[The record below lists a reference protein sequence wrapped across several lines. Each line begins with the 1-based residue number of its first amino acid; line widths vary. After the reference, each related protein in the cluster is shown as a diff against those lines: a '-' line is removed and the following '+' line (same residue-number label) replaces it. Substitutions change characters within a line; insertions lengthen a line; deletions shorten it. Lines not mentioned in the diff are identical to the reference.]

1 MVAKNHCL
9 MKLRDKGKL
18 AAELKENHL
27 STPAEE
33 INKPELLQKEELI
46 EELEKAIPLLNSEQ
60 RNCIEQFYLQKK
72 SYIEIAENTGYTLMQ
87 VKSHIQNGKRNLKL
101 LLLKRMSHE

>member
-1 MVAKNHCL
+1 

-18 AAELKENHL
+18 PAELKENHL
-27 STPAEE
+27 STRAEE
-33 INKPELLQKEELI
+33 INKTELLQKEELM
-46 EELEKAIPLLNSEQ
+46 EELEKAIPLLNFEQ

-72 SYIEIAENTGYTLMQ
+72 SYIEIAESTGYTLMQ